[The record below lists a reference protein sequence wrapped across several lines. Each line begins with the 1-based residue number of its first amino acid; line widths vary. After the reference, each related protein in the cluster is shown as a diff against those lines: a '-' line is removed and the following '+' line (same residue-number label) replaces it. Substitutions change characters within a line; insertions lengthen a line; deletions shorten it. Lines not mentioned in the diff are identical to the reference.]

1 MVALKEK
8 KEKDAEHFLQKA
20 AGIFT
25 ETKDSISLWETEVLT
40 AQSFLSQN
48 QSEKANQILL
58 SLPDDFP
65 STITMYRSKLLG
77 QSFFQKEKYTESIDA
92 FEIALTEAETSPNLK
107 KPNNHRT
114 K

>member
-1 MVALKEK
+1 MVPLKEK

-20 AGIFT
+20 AGIFK

-65 STITMYRSKLLG
+65 
-77 QSFFQKEKYTESIDA
+77 
-92 FEIALTEAETSPNLK
+92 LK
-107 KPNNHRT
+107 KNTLNRLMLLKSH
-114 K
+114 